1 MADTLTED
9 QVEEFREAFFLIDKD
24 SDGIITME
32 ELARVIQSFDG
43 NSGKEEVEEMNSE
56 VVDGDENCSISFE
69 EFLNIMAMKKKENV
83 DEELKEAFKVFD
95 RDQDGFISSNEL
107 RQVMMNMGER
117 LTTAE
122 AEQMIR
128 EADLDGDGLVSYD
141 EFAKMMMMS
150 L

>member
-1 MADTLTED
+1 M
-9 QVEEFREAFFLIDKD
+9 Q
-24 SDGIITME
+24 
-32 ELARVIQSFDG
+32 
-43 NSGKEEVEEMNSE
+43 
-56 VVDGDENCSISFE
+56 
-69 EFLNIMAMKKKENV
+69 ENV

-95 RDQDGFISSNEL
+95 RDQDGFISSNEVIITIIFSTSSRKNNLMLLSSNNISVMQL